1 MLSLSN
7 VAQLLPFPSDNPSA
21 VRKDSETFCIK
32 TVLQV
37 CWYLTCERYWSQPE
51 GRWTIF
57 LLKFTTNMISWI
69 IINFTTNMISI
80 LITRRMPNMLAL
92 ALVLLSAAA
101 VFASVT
107 YYTVWVAFSHLPL
120 PQPMKAP
127 ANSLVKNI
135 Q

>member
-51 GRWTIF
+51 GRWSIF
-57 LLKFTTNMISWI
+57 LINFTIKMISQI
-69 IINFTTNMISI
+69 IINLSI

-120 PQPMKAP
+120 RQPMKAP

>member
-1 MLSLSN
+1 M
-7 VAQLLPFPSDNPSA
+7 
-21 VRKDSETFCIK
+21 
-32 TVLQV
+32 QV

-51 GRWTIF
+51 GRWSIF
-57 LLKFTTNMISWI
+57 LFNFTIKMISQI
-69 IINFTTNMISI
+69 IINLRIF
-80 LITRRMPNMLAL
+80 ITRRMPNMLAL
-92 ALVLLSAAA
+92 VLVLLSAAA

-127 ANSLVKNI
+127 ASSLVKNI

>member
-51 GRWTIF
+51 GRWSIF
-57 LLKFTTNMISWI
+57 LINFTIKMISQI
-69 IINFTTNMISI
+69 IINLSI

>member
-32 TVLQV
+32 AVLQV

-51 GRWTIF
+51 GRWSIF
-57 LLKFTTNMISWI
+57 LINFTIKMISQI
-69 IINFTTNMISI
+69 IINLSI

>member
-7 VAQLLPFPSDNPSA
+7 VAQLPPFQLDNPSA
-21 VRKDSETFCIK
+21 VRKNSEKFCIK

-51 GRWTIF
+51 GRWSIF
-57 LLKFTTNMISWI
+57 LINFTIKMISQI
-69 IINFTTNMISI
+69 IINLRI